1 LTGPAEIGQGIV
13 SESIGSFF
21 VAFLYLT
28 QTEEKTK
35 LSKDPAITTLII
47 AASYLAA
54 LLMTSPPDVGFSCL
68 NPAIGVASTIVM
80 SFDKINGVLGLEWI
94 WIYAL
99 FPFVGGI
106 CAVIFHELI
115 FKKVQSAIAEQ
126 EEEDTDGI
134 LDKETDGELS
144 AR

>member
-1 LTGPAEIGQGIV
+1 M
-13 SESIGSFF
+13 
-21 VAFLYLT
+21 YLT

-54 LLMTSPPDVGFSCL
+54 LLMTSPPDSSFSCL
-68 NPAIGVASTIVM
+68 NPAIGVSSTIVM
-80 SFDKINGVLGLEWI
+80 TFDNIQGASGIEWI

-115 FKKVQSAIAEQ
+115 FKKVQSAIVEQ

-134 LDKETDGELS
+134 LDKETDGEL
-144 AR
+144 ATR

>member
-1 LTGPAEIGQGIV
+1 
-13 SESIGSFF
+13 
-21 VAFLYLT
+21 LYLT

-47 AASYLAA
+47 AASYVAA
-54 LLMTSPPDVGFSCL
+54 LLMTSPPDTSFSCL
-68 NPAIGVASTIVM
+68 NPAIGVSSTIVM
-80 SFDKINGVLGLEWI
+80 TFDTQHRTTGLEWI

-126 EEEDTDGI
+126 EDEDGDGI
-134 LDKETDGELS
+134 LDKDTDNEITAHGH
-144 AR
+144 